1 MPEVPIEDLR
11 RTSKPSNASP
21 TLSKDSWAVI
31 LALALAFAV
40 WIGWIKFVP
49 W

>member
-1 MPEVPIEDLR
+1 MAEDSKR
-11 RTSKPSNASP
+11 SSKPIKASP
-21 TLSKDSWAVI
+21 TLSRDSWAVI
-31 LALALAFAV
+31 LALALAFAI

>member
-1 MPEVPIEDLR
+1 MSEVPK
-11 RTSKPSNASP
+11 RTSKHINASP
-21 TLSKDSWAVI
+21 TLSKDSWAVL
-31 LALALAFAV
+31 LALALAFAI